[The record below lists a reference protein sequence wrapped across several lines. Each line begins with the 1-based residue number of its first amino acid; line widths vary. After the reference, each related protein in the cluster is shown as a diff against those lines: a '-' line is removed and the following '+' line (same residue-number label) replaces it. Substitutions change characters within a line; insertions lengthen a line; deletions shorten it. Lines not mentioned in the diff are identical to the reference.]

1 MKVWPVKHSPLL
13 RQPERFIARSELQ
26 ALIRN
31 VTQNLVNIKD
41 ESGQFLLRL
50 DDGRVIDTKGW
61 AGWEWTHGVGLYG
74 IYQYYQQTGD
84 IEMRDII
91 DRWFADRFAEG
102 ATTKNVNT
110 MAPFLTLAYR
120 FEETGRMAYLPWLE
134 SWAEWA
140 MHEMPRTEQG
150 GMQHMT
156 LAEENHQQMWDDTL
170 MMTVLPL
177 AKIGKLLNRPQYVE
191 EATYQFLLHVQNLMD
206 RETGLWFHGW
216 NYEGRHNFA
225 RARWARGNSW
235 LTMVIPDFLELVDLP
250 EGKNLVGTFTQ
261 PHLVLC
267 DTQAL
272 DTLSPAVLAE
282 GWAEIIKYGMIRSRE
297 LLDFLREKPAG
308 ENLDW
313 VIAQC
318 LTIKRDVVA
327 ADERDNAV
335 RQVLNFGHT
344 IGHAIERCGH
354 YAIYHGEGVAMG
366 MAIMTRACVK
376 QGRCPAE
383 CWTVL
388 EELLDK
394 YHLPKTCDM
403 DPADLL
409 AAARADKKRRGN
421 AITLIQPERLGNCVL
436 YKTDYDELA
445 RVLEVGMAL

>member
-150 GMQHMT
+150 GMQHIT

-216 NYEGRHNFA
+216 SYEGRHNFA

-250 EGKNLVGTFTQ
+250 EG
-261 PHLVLC
+261 
-267 DTQAL
+267 
-272 DTLSPAVLAE
+272 
-282 GWAEIIKYGMIRSRE
+282 
-297 LLDFLREKPAG
+297 
-308 ENLDW
+308 
-313 VIAQC
+313 
-318 LTIKRDVVA
+318 
-327 ADERDNAV
+327 NAV
-335 RQVLNFGHT
+335 RRYLMTVLNAQIAAWQNARTTAACGIPCWT
-344 IGHAIERCGH
+344 IRTLILRRRRPPALPTAFSKRCASVTSGSTMPGWLKKRFAALCRIFRRRGAAADLVWH
-354 YAIYHGEGVAMG
+354 RDGVRPRFYRQIPLTSMPYGQA
-366 MAIMTRACVK
+366 MAILCLTEYLR
-376 QGRCPAE
+376 
-383 CWTVL
+383 
-388 EELLDK
+388 K
-394 YHLPKTCDM
+394 YF
-403 DPADLL
+403 
-409 AAARADKKRRGN
+409 
-421 AITLIQPERLGNCVL
+421 
-436 YKTDYDELA
+436 
-445 RVLEVGMAL
+445 

>member
-13 RQPERFIARSELQ
+13 CQPERVIARSELQ

-140 MHEMPRTEQG
+140 MYEMPRTEQG

-177 AKIGKLLNRPQYVE
+177 AKIGKLLHRPQYVE
-191 EATYQFLLHVQNLMD
+191 DATYQFLLHVQNLMD

-250 EGKNLVGTFTQ
+250 EG
-261 PHLVLC
+261 
-267 DTQAL
+267 
-272 DTLSPAVLAE
+272 
-282 GWAEIIKYGMIRSRE
+282 
-297 LLDFLREKPAG
+297 
-308 ENLDW
+308 
-313 VIAQC
+313 
-318 LTIKRDVVA
+318 
-327 ADERDNAV
+327 NAV
-335 RQVLNFGHT
+335 RRYLMTVLDAQIAALAKCQDDSGLWHT
-344 IGHAIERCGH
+344 LLDDPHSYPEASATAGFAYGILKAVRKRYVGQH
-354 YAIYHGEGVAMG
+354 YAGVAEKAIRGIVHNISPQGELLQTSFGTGMG
-366 MAIMTRACVK
+366 SDLDFYRQIPLTSMPYGQAMAILCLTEYLR
-376 QGRCPAE
+376 
-383 CWTVL
+383 
-388 EELLDK
+388 K
-394 YHLPKTCDM
+394 YF
-403 DPADLL
+403 
-409 AAARADKKRRGN
+409 
-421 AITLIQPERLGNCVL
+421 
-436 YKTDYDELA
+436 
-445 RVLEVGMAL
+445 